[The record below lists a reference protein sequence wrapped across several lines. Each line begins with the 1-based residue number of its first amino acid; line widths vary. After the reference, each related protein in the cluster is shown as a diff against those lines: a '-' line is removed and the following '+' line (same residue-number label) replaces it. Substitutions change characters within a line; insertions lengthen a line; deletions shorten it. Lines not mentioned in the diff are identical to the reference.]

1 MSLLKDY
8 ITASQMNYLYP
19 FGVLPSNF
27 FFRKPNP
34 LPYYLSNELN
44 NIETSLD
51 SKQQYT
57 NADMMVSTATK
68 TLPNNIVLS
77 DSSLIKTSPN
87 CYTYDFTQE
96 NFVEGDVFT
105 EEEMVMI
112 DFDINVSAPF
122 SKVALKSPTPDKEPC
137 DTGFLSGL
145 SGELIILGK
154 DAAGDPVE
162 TKIEMSTAIHKTCY
176 DIVAGLYYEIVGK
189 KLKLYWTKTHSIET
203 VAADFIAPIEVTVKK
218 AGL

>member
-27 FFRKPNP
+27 FFRKPDP
-34 LPYYLSNELN
+34 LPYYLSNELK

-51 SKQQYT
+51 SKEEYT
-57 NADMMVSTATK
+57 YADMMVSTATK
-68 TLPNNIVLS
+68 MLPNKIVLS
-77 DSSLIKTSPN
+77 DSSVIKTGHN

-96 NFVEGDVFT
+96 NFVEGDDFT
-105 EEEMVMI
+105 EEEMSMI

-137 DTGFLSGL
+137 DAGFLSGL

-154 DAAGDPVE
+154 DAAGVTVE
-162 TKIEMSTAIHKTCY
+162 TKLDVSTAKHKNCPGA
-176 DIVAGLYYEIVGK
+176 AGFTYEIRGK
-189 KLKLYWTKTHSIET
+189 KLKICWTKTHTIET
-203 VAADFIAPIEVTVKK
+203 VAADFIAPIEVTVTKPS
-218 AGL
+218 L

>member
-34 LPYYLSNELN
+34 LPYYLSNELK

-51 SKQQYT
+51 SKEEYT
-57 NADMMVSTATK
+57 DADMMVSTATK
-68 TLPNNIVLS
+68 MLPNKIVLS
-77 DSSLIKTSPN
+77 DSSVIKTGPN

-96 NFVEGDVFT
+96 NFVEDDT
-105 EEEMVMI
+105 AEEGMAMV

-137 DTGFLSGL
+137 DADFLSGL
-145 SGELIILGK
+145 SGELIFLGK
-154 DAAGDPVE
+154 DAAGATVE
-162 TKIEMSTAIHKTCY
+162 TKLDVSTAIHKNC
-176 DIVAGLYYEIVGK
+176 AGAADLTYEIVGK
-189 KLKLYWTKTHSIET
+189 KLKICWTKTHSIET